1 MPSGFYLPNSSIEP
15 IVGIQISVHSPDEIE
30 RRSVVEITNAGTF
43 EGNEPKIGGL
53 FDPRMGVLDSG
64 KECRS
69 CGQTNHKCPG
79 HFGHFR
85 LARPVYYIQFF
96 PFILNVLSC
105 VCIRCSKL
113 MIDKEYR
120 KHFLKRRGEARWRD
134 VLTACKEIRRCG
146 QETEDGCGAVKPN
159 RFVREGIARIV
170 AEWDNVEGAP
180 DKEVAVKQKQPLEV
194 EYVLRLFRRITDED
208 VDFMG
213 LSRYWCRPDWMIC
226 TVLAIP
232 PPQVRPS
239 VITDNNQRSE
249 DDLTHKLAEIIKT
262 NNTYLQPRIDAN
274 AAKSV
279 IDEWTNVLQYHVATL
294 VDNQIPGV
302 APSAQRNGR
311 PLKSIQQRLGSKE
324 GRIRYNIQGKRVEFS
339 ARSVITPDPNISITE
354 LGVPEKI
361 AMNLTRPER
370 VTRFNRDKL
379 YKFIQN
385 GPLKFPGAKTI
396 RRPDGRIISL
406 RHVNTKEIVLHI
418 GDVVNRHLMD
428 GDIVL
433 FNRQPTLHRM
443 SMMGHRVK
451 VLPYKTF
458 RLNVS
463 VTAPYNA
470 DFDGDE
476 MNMHCPQSYEAATEL
491 EEIAAVPHQI
501 LRPRDGL
508 PVIGI
513 VQDTLV
519 GSYRLTRDHVN
530 FNRREF
536 MNLMMWNKRFDG
548 AVPQPNHSVDGR
560 WSGRQVI
567 SQLLPPI
574 HMDMANSS
582 KKKVV
587 IRDGQVLEGQIDKAI
602 FSKASRGIIHMTYN
616 DYGSKETTNLIDS
629 LQNTI
634 EQFLVYN
641 GFSVGISDLI
651 ADQSTKEEMDKKIQA
666 RKTEIEALLLQ
677 IHQDLFDNN
686 TGKSNRDELED
697 KVFGILNKAT
707 ELAGE
712 IGQASLS
719 AENRMTAMVRAGSKG
734 GPINIAQM
742 IACVGQQN
750 IEGKRIPYGFEDRT
764 LPHFKKYDDGAEA
777 RGFIEN
783 SFISGLTP
791 TEFFFHAMSG
801 REGLIDTAVKSV
813 TGDTQIVILDGGQ
826 PKTVAIG
833 KWIDA
838 QLAARKGEVEHF
850 EERHL
855 EMLQLTQP
863 ASIPTTDA
871 DGRVTWGAIAAI
883 TRHDPGERLYRIQT
897 LAGKSVT
904 VTEAQSLLVWDS
916 ATAKFEKK
924 SLPDVCE
931 GDFVPVT
938 ANLPAPATLM
948 TSVDMSLHL
957 PKKDY
962 LYGTDFTAAAEAMTK
977 AMEGRSKIPA
987 GWWEANNGT
996 TFTLPYT
1003 DKAKLQRALVRSN
1016 TSNIL
1021 PGYVY
1026 PFTTNREHALIPDQ
1040 FTLSKD
1046 NGIFLGLFLSD
1057 GNADIKSGYV
1067 QITNNN
1073 ETILEFAKS
1082 WFAAQ
1087 GVSHSETIKLNEAGG
1102 VSSCV
1107 RGFST
1112 LLATFLT
1119 SFVGHGAEHKFVP
1132 AEAFTA
1138 PDEFVSALLNG
1149 YFSGDGT
1156 VSKNSVEASSAS
1168 ASLIDGISMLCTRL
1182 GIFGKVSQMIL
1193 KSNNVATPIIAPIH
1207 RLSIRAQ
1214 WATLFAQKVSLID
1227 EAKEAKLAA
1236 VKASDKHRNFGQQ
1249 NDCVLDEI
1257 TDIQVLDAS
1266 THPKVYDLTVPSTF
1280 NFGLANGL
1288 QVRDTAD
1295 TGYIQRQLVKA
1306 MEDLVIQNDGTVRD
1320 ANMNI
1325 LQFHYGEDGINSTKI
1340 ESQSLPLGS
1349 LSDEEIDRD
1358 FGLVGIDLTPILAEG
1373 VGASADRD
1381 PVAEAAALAAF
1392 AAQVKEDRKMFVEGM
1407 FRSGAQGNV
1416 YAAVNLERALVNIR
1430 MKFALDPSPGNPA
1443 GSATQRTSLTP
1454 MRVLAG
1460 INAVLEKTQR
1470 FHKMWATLLRF
1481 HLSPGKLIV
1490 RDRFTEIAF
1499 DTLCELLVTKNWQ
1512 AWSQPGEQVGV
1523 IAAQSIGE
1531 PSTQMS
1537 CQKDTKVHILHRNG
1551 THYIGSVGAFVDGM
1565 LNEKCAEVVEHANGS
1580 SILDTSDYLIA
1591 SVSKDE
1597 KTSWSPISQVT
1608 RHPANGGMV
1617 KVTTKSGRT
1626 TTATLSHS
1634 FLKRSRTGIVPVLGS
1649 DLRIGMRIP
1658 IAKRVPK
1665 VPVGPTQVVVGKT
1678 TFPLTK
1684 DFGWLC
1690 GLYLADGSFSGNTV
1704 KISKV
1709 NPIVEVILSTLAE
1722 YYGWEF
1728 STREYQ
1734 GQYGPSKDN
1743 NLYSKDLK
1751 DFLLTH
1757 FSTGSYE
1764 KKIAGVVYSYPTEFI
1779 AGLLGGYFDGDGN
1792 VNVERQQIRVGSRSE
1807 ELIRDIN
1814 RLFGYAG
1821 FFTVMGSETS
1831 VRIPGKV
1838 MWTLNVLKN
1847 DARRFKEEI
1856 GLKLPEKAA
1865 ALEQIITYT
1874 EREEKHDTKELYD
1887 KIPELGDVIAETG
1900 KLLKMPGQSRTY
1912 GRWTKKESV
1921 GRTTL
1926 HAYLSDFNEMFA
1938 IVKNTLSSTVYETV
1952 VANLALLDSAA
1963 RADVVWDEIVDLTYL
1978 DDPKE
1983 YVYDFTVPGNES
1995 FMVDDCVLVHNTLNS
2010 VDWDTR
2016 ILIAKDGRIQ
2026 QPEIGQFVDDYYT
2039 ELKNKAA
2046 NGDEAAAARIQHLP
2060 NDQIYIELED
2070 GHDWQAV
2077 SCGEDGNV
2085 KWTKLEAITRHPV
2098 INEDGSDTILEV
2110 ETESG
2115 RTVKATKALSFL
2127 TRSADDKV
2135 VSIKGSDLKIGTLLP
2150 IVNTLALNQ
2159 LRTLTEFSLRE
2170 VLPPTEWLYGTDAA
2184 TALSTMR
2191 AADAAGKRHW
2201 FGTTNGLLF
2210 TVPYNRS
2217 DSFREAFAKGHNT
2230 NADVIRPGFVYTKKM
2245 MQGVS
2250 QIPETL
2256 PLTQDFGYFVGA
2268 YLAEGM
2274 SNTTQINITN
2284 NDQEFF
2290 DPIKRV
2296 LAEWEI
2302 GHHTVCEERNCEK
2315 TGIKG
2320 TTTSLVIHSTLLAQV
2335 FKTLF
2340 GRLSYDKTLPD
2351 WILQAPDEFVK
2362 GLVDAY
2368 ICGDG
2373 TICKKSGCI
2382 IVGSVS
2388 RDLLVRFSTL
2398 LARYEIFSKISEH
2411 MPDLGKFNSVKMQ
2424 YTLSLTVSQSAKF
2437 AKMFTLSMERKQQ
2450 ILDYHFNLMEKDA
2463 PLRNDTTADVIWD
2476 PIKTIKEVSPIKKW
2490 VYDLTVEETRN
2501 FVTYSGQ
2508 ALRDTFHLAGV
2519 SSKSNVTRGVPRLK
2533 ELLKVMKNP
2542 KAKSLTIHLKPEYAN
2557 SKVKAREVAQ
2567 ELGLTLLRDMTTK
2580 VAIYFDPK
2588 DSNSVLKEDR
2598 ELLAFYSLFDA
2609 PEPGAGEAAAAA
2621 TAQATASHEP
2631 WSKWLLRL
2639 ELDRQRMF
2647 DKNITMDDI
2656 LFVLR
2661 RRFDND
2667 INAVYSD
2674 FNSQKLVMRIRLPA
2688 EKPTDKPA
2696 KTEPASLDDLAS
2708 YKKFQSKLLNA
2719 VIIRGV
2725 PGIKAVTFRKGSER
2739 FVFDAT
2745 EGKYKPKE
2753 EYILDTDGSN
2763 FQEVLNHPAV
2773 DATRV
2778 FSTHCYDIYATLGV
2792 EATRQ
2797 ILFNEIQTLF
2807 EEGQINYRHLGL
2819 LVDVMTRAGRM
2830 MSVDRYGINKNDIGP
2845 LAKASFE
2852 ETEGILLKAAVFG
2865 ELDPVTGV
2873 SANIMTGQ
2881 PIRGGTAFSDIL
2893 MDEAALLRLQKGLP
2907 AIESAE
2913 EEEEGLTQDEI
2924 DAQLYENTDD
2934 LCSPSR
2940 LRMNMTLPPSSTTF
2954 EDEEDVELVVVD
2966 A

>member
-146 QETEDGCGAVKPN
+146 QETEDGCGARKPN

-170 AEWDNVEGAP
+170 AEWDDVEGVG
-180 DKEVAVKQKQPLEV
+180 DKETAVKQKQPLEV

-213 LSRYWCRPDWMIC
+213 LSRFWCRPDWMIC

-406 RHVNTKEIVLHI
+406 RHVNTKEVVLHI

-536 MNLMMWNKRFDG
+536 MNLTMWNRRFDG
-548 AVPQPNHSVDGR
+548 TVPQPNHSVEGR

-587 IRDGQVLEGQIDKAI
+587 IRDGQVLEGQIDKSI

-616 DYGSKETTNLIDS
+616 DYGSKQTTDLIDS

-783 SFISGLTP
+783 SFIGGLTP

-801 REGLIDTAVKSV
+801 REGLIDTAVK
-813 TGDTQIVILDGGQ
+813 
-826 PKTVAIG
+826 
-833 KWIDA
+833 
-838 QLAARKGEVEHF
+838 
-850 EERHL
+850 
-855 EMLQLTQP
+855 
-863 ASIPTTDA
+863 
-871 DGRVTWGAIAAI
+871 
-883 TRHDPGERLYRIQT
+883 
-897 LAGKSVT
+897 
-904 VTEAQSLLVWDS
+904 
-916 ATAKFEKK
+916 
-924 SLPDVCE
+924 
-931 GDFVPVT
+931 
-938 ANLPAPATLM
+938 
-948 TSVDMSLHL
+948 
-957 PKKDY
+957 
-962 LYGTDFTAAAEAMTK
+962 
-977 AMEGRSKIPA
+977 
-987 GWWEANNGT
+987 
-996 TFTLPYT
+996 
-1003 DKAKLQRALVRSN
+1003 
-1016 TSNIL
+1016 
-1021 PGYVY
+1021 
-1026 PFTTNREHALIPDQ
+1026 
-1040 FTLSKD
+1040 
-1046 NGIFLGLFLSD
+1046 
-1057 GNADIKSGYV
+1057 
-1067 QITNNN
+1067 
-1073 ETILEFAKS
+1073 
-1082 WFAAQ
+1082 
-1087 GVSHSETIKLNEAGG
+1087 
-1102 VSSCV
+1102 
-1107 RGFST
+1107 
-1112 LLATFLT
+1112 
-1119 SFVGHGAEHKFVP
+1119 
-1132 AEAFTA
+1132 
-1138 PDEFVSALLNG
+1138 
-1149 YFSGDGT
+1149 
-1156 VSKNSVEASSAS
+1156 
-1168 ASLIDGISMLCTRL
+1168 
-1182 GIFGKVSQMIL
+1182 
-1193 KSNNVATPIIAPIH
+1193 
-1207 RLSIRAQ
+1207 
-1214 WATLFAQKVSLID
+1214 
-1227 EAKEAKLAA
+1227 
-1236 VKASDKHRNFGQQ
+1236 
-1249 NDCVLDEI
+1249 
-1257 TDIQVLDAS
+1257 
-1266 THPKVYDLTVPSTF
+1266 
-1280 NFGLANGL
+1280 
-1288 QVRDTAD
+1288 TAD

-1306 MEDLVIQNDGTVRD
+1306 MEDLVVQNDGTVRD

-1340 ESQSLPLGS
+1340 ESQGLALGG

-1358 FGLVGIDLTPILAEG
+1358 FGLVGIDLAPVLAEG
-1373 VGASADRD
+1373 VGAAAGRD
-1381 PVAEAAALAAF
+1381 VAAETAALAAF
-1392 AAQVKEDRKMFVEGM
+1392 AAQVKVDRKMFVEGM

-1430 MKFALDPSPGNPA
+1430 MKFALDPA
-1443 GSATQRTSLTP
+1443 QRTSLTP
-1454 MRVLAG
+1454 TRVLAG
-1460 INAVLEKTQR
+1460 IEAVLEKTQR
-1470 FHKMWATLLRF
+1470 FHRMWATLLRF

-1531 PSTQMS
+1531 PSTQM
-1537 CQKDTKVHILHRNG
+1537 
-1551 THYIGSVGAFVDGM
+1551 
-1565 LNEKCAEVVEHANGS
+1565 
-1580 SILDTSDYLIA
+1580 
-1591 SVSKDE
+1591 
-1597 KTSWSPISQVT
+1597 
-1608 RHPANGGMV
+1608 
-1617 KVTTKSGRT
+1617 
-1626 TTATLSHS
+1626 
-1634 FLKRSRTGIVPVLGS
+1634 
-1649 DLRIGMRIP
+1649 
-1658 IAKRVPK
+1658 
-1665 VPVGPTQVVVGKT
+1665 
-1678 TFPLTK
+1678 
-1684 DFGWLC
+1684 
-1690 GLYLADGSFSGNTV
+1690 
-1704 KISKV
+1704 
-1709 NPIVEVILSTLAE
+1709 
-1722 YYGWEF
+1722 
-1728 STREYQ
+1728 
-1734 GQYGPSKDN
+1734 
-1743 NLYSKDLK
+1743 
-1751 DFLLTH
+1751 
-1757 FSTGSYE
+1757 
-1764 KKIAGVVYSYPTEFI
+1764 
-1779 AGLLGGYFDGDGN
+1779 
-1792 VNVERQQIRVGSRSE
+1792 
-1807 ELIRDIN
+1807 
-1814 RLFGYAG
+1814 
-1821 FFTVMGSETS
+1821 
-1831 VRIPGKV
+1831 
-1838 MWTLNVLKN
+1838 TLN
-1847 DARRFKEEI
+1847 
-1856 GLKLPEKAA
+1856 
-1865 ALEQIITYT
+1865 
-1874 EREEKHDTKELYD
+1874 
-1887 KIPELGDVIAETG
+1887 
-1900 KLLKMPGQSRTY
+1900 
-1912 GRWTKKESV
+1912 
-1921 GRTTL
+1921 
-1926 HAYLSDFNEMFA
+1926 
-1938 IVKNTLSSTVYETV
+1938 
-1952 VANLALLDSAA
+1952 
-1963 RADVVWDEIVDLTYL
+1963 
-1978 DDPKE
+1978 
-1983 YVYDFTVPGNES
+1983 
-1995 FMVDDCVLVHNTLNS
+1995 
-2010 VDWDTR
+2010 
-2016 ILIAKDGRIQ
+2016 
-2026 QPEIGQFVDDYYT
+2026 
-2039 ELKNKAA
+2039 
-2046 NGDEAAAARIQHLP
+2046 
-2060 NDQIYIELED
+2060 
-2070 GHDWQAV
+2070 
-2077 SCGEDGNV
+2077 
-2085 KWTKLEAITRHPV
+2085 
-2098 INEDGSDTILEV
+2098 
-2110 ETESG
+2110 
-2115 RTVKATKALSFL
+2115 
-2127 TRSADDKV
+2127 
-2135 VSIKGSDLKIGTLLP
+2135 
-2150 IVNTLALNQ
+2150 
-2159 LRTLTEFSLRE
+2159 
-2170 VLPPTEWLYGTDAA
+2170 
-2184 TALSTMR
+2184 
-2191 AADAAGKRHW
+2191 
-2201 FGTTNGLLF
+2201 
-2210 TVPYNRS
+2210 
-2217 DSFREAFAKGHNT
+2217 
-2230 NADVIRPGFVYTKKM
+2230 
-2245 MQGVS
+2245 
-2250 QIPETL
+2250 
-2256 PLTQDFGYFVGA
+2256 
-2268 YLAEGM
+2268 
-2274 SNTTQINITN
+2274 
-2284 NDQEFF
+2284 
-2290 DPIKRV
+2290 
-2296 LAEWEI
+2296 
-2302 GHHTVCEERNCEK
+2302 
-2315 TGIKG
+2315 
-2320 TTTSLVIHSTLLAQV
+2320 
-2335 FKTLF
+2335 
-2340 GRLSYDKTLPD
+2340 
-2351 WILQAPDEFVK
+2351 
-2362 GLVDAY
+2362 
-2368 ICGDG
+2368 
-2373 TICKKSGCI
+2373 
-2382 IVGSVS
+2382 
-2388 RDLLVRFSTL
+2388 
-2398 LARYEIFSKISEH
+2398 
-2411 MPDLGKFNSVKMQ
+2411 
-2424 YTLSLTVSQSAKF
+2424 
-2437 AKMFTLSMERKQQ
+2437 
-2450 ILDYHFNLMEKDA
+2450 
-2463 PLRNDTTADVIWD
+2463 
-2476 PIKTIKEVSPIKKW
+2476 
-2490 VYDLTVEETRN
+2490 
-2501 FVTYSGQ
+2501 
-2508 ALRDTFHLAGV
+2508 TFHLAGV

-2588 DSNSVLKEDR
+2588 DSETVLKEDR

-2609 PEPGAGEAAAAA
+2609 PEPGAGAEAAAAPA
-2621 TAQATASHEP
+2621 AAEP

-2661 RRFDND
+2661 RRFEDD
-2667 INAVYSD
+2667 IHAVYSD
-2674 FNSQKLVMRIRLPA
+2674 FNSQKLVMRIRLPT
-2688 EKPTDKPA
+2688 EKATKTDPG
-2696 KTEPASLDDLAS
+2696 SLDDLTS

-2739 FVFDAT
+2739 FAFDPV

-2865 ELDPVTGV
+2865 EIDPITGV

-2907 AIESAE
+2907 AIPAAEDEEDESA
-2913 EEEEGLTQDEI
+2913 LTQDEVESE
-2924 DAQLYENTDD
+2924 LHENTTD
-2934 LCSPSR
+2934 LCSPAR
-2940 LRMNMTLPPSSTTF
+2940 LRMNMTLPKASTIN
-2954 EDEEDVELVVVD
+2954 EDEEDVEMVVLE
-2966 A
+2966 